1 MAIKLGLS
9 CTLTVDSV
17 EIENAKD
24 VTLNFEMGDAD
35 VTTRA
40 AEGWRMHMP
49 TLADV
54 GIEFELVLGGTDG
67 VKLATL
73 FNSGDAVDVE
83 VAGGNFEFTAKMSVT
98 NFSASQPL
106 ENAESVSVTLRPAPV
121 ESASDAPDLS
131 PASSSSNSSNS

>member
-1 MAIKLGLS
+1 MAYKLGLS

-40 AEGWRMHMP
+40 ADGWRMHMP

-54 GIEFELVLGGTDG
+54 SIEFELLLGGADG
-67 VKLATL
+67 AKLGTL
-73 FNSGDAVDVE
+73 FTSGDAVDVE
-83 VAGGNFEFTAKMSVT
+83 VAGGNFTFSAKMTVA
-98 NFSASQPL
+98 NFSGNQPL
-106 ENAESVSVTLRPAPV
+106 EDAESVSVTLRPAPI
-121 ESASDAPDLS
+121 ENSSDAPSLE
-131 PASSSSNSSNS
+131 PASNV

>member
-1 MAIKLGLS
+1 MAYKLGLG

-40 AEGWRMHMP
+40 ADGWRMHLP

-54 GIEFELVLGGTDG
+54 SIEFELVLGGADG
-67 VKLATL
+67 AKLATL
-73 FNSGDAVDVE
+73 FNSGAAADVE
-83 VAGGNFEFTAKMSVT
+83 VAGGNFEFTAKMTVE

-106 ENAESVSVTLRPAPV
+106 ENAESVSVTLRPSPV
-121 ESASDAPDLS
+121 ESESDAPDLS
-131 PASSSSNSSNS
+131 PAASTSNP

>member
-1 MAIKLGLS
+1 MAYKLGLG

-40 AEGWRMHMP
+40 AEGWRMHLP

-54 GIEFELVLGGTDG
+54 SIEFELVLGGADG
-67 VKLATL
+67 AKLATL
-73 FNSGDAVDVE
+73 FNSGEAADVE
-83 VAGGNFEFTAKMSVT
+83 VAGGNFEFTSKMTVE

-106 ENAESVSVTLRPAPV
+106 ENAESVSVTLRPSPV
-121 ESASDAPDLS
+121 ESESDAPDLS
-131 PASSSSNSSNS
+131 PASSTSNP